1 MRMRSTPL
9 VLGATLLVGVLFPA
23 AARAGTDVQ
32 EVDCNNPGKTIRDK
46 IKPGSSPL
54 EIIIAGMCNENVV
67 IDRDNVT
74 LKGDPATGGTI
85 NGVDPNLSTVLVDG
99 VKGILIDTLRLTG
112 ARNGIASVRG
122 GGYTVRNSSLD
133 GNAGFG
139 AVANFGARA
148 AIVNSQVVNNGAGGL
163 LIINSSVGTI
173 TGSTIAGNTGT
184 GVSAQRGSTVLV
196 GANIVGGLSANTIQ
210 NNSGSGVSALQ
221 SSHALVQGNTIDQ
234 NAGGGVTVV
243 GSHATIV
250 GNTITAGTYG
260 VNLTEGGFAR
270 VGVTD
275 ATQLLGNVIQNSVRD
290 GVLVANGSS
299 LVLGGNTIQASG
311 RHGLQL
317 GRSTARLV
325 GQNTIETSAQ
335 NGIFS
340 FQGSIFQGQGDFPF
354 AVTGDVVRNN
364 GLSGVVLSDTS
375 SAGFESVTVT
385 GNNTSGAAAQAGIFV
400 GTHSSLRIRSSSIT
414 GNNADGIRVI
424 NDSGVAFATPPA
436 SVNGNTGIELNCTDL
451 ESSAAGNM
459 SLIPPPGPENNCSG
473 F

>member
-1 MRMRSTPL
+1 MRMRSSPL
-9 VLGATLLVGVLFPA
+9 VLGAILLVGVLFPA
-23 AARAGTDVQ
+23 AARAATKVH
-32 EVDCNNPGKTIRDK
+32 CNNPGATIQDK
-46 IKPGSSPL
+46 IVPGPRHL
-54 EIIIAGMCNENVV
+54 EIIIAGTCNENVV

-99 VKGILIDTLRLTG
+99 VKGILIDNVRLTG

-234 NAGGGVTVV
+234 NAGGGVIAG
-243 GSHATIV
+243 GSHATVV
-250 GNTITAGTYG
+250 GNTITNSGTYG
-260 VNLTEGGFAR
+260 VNVFEGGFAR

-275 ATQLLGNVIQNSVRD
+275 ASQLLGNVIQNSVRD

-311 RHGLQL
+311 RHGVQL
-317 GRSTARLV
+317 GRSTAQLV
-325 GQNTIETSAQ
+325 GQNTIETSAR

-354 AVTGDVVRNN
+354 AVTGDVVQNN

-385 GNNTSGAAAQAGIFV
+385 GNNTSGAPAQAGIFV
-400 GTHSSLRIRSSSIT
+400 GTHEEISVLR
-414 GNNADGIRVI
+414 D
-424 NDSGVAFATPPA
+424 
-436 SVNGNTGIELNCTDL
+436 
-451 ESSAAGNM
+451 
-459 SLIPPPGPENNCSG
+459 
-473 F
+473 